1 MVKALVH
8 QVPFYVLNRSLSTT
22 RNVTVL
28 QSQRMDSPL
37 LASLFDGLEERSLS
51 VSQLTSQIK
60 AALETRFSGV
70 SVEGEIS
77 NFTTAA
83 SGHWYF
89 SLTDGESVLK
99 AACFRGQN
107 YRIRFRPSDGL
118 FVRCRGRITTY
129 EKRGEYQLLV
139 DSLEPVGEG
148 ALTVAFEQIKARLS
162 AEGLFDEALK
172 RPIPPYPRCIGIVT
186 SPTGAAVHDIMT
198 VLDRR
203 ARSVDIVIIPTLVQ
217 GEMAGRQIA
226 EAVRLANE
234 YCDGCLE
241 NARIDVLIV
250 GRGGGS
256 SEDLWAFN
264 EEQVAR
270 AIRGSKIP
278 VISAVGHEVDFTIAD
293 MAADLRAPTPSA
305 AAEIVAQS
313 EAEVMRRIGQLSSD
327 LTRGMEYLILA
338 AHAELQSLEM
348 APVFTAFPARIREMR
363 YLVDDR
369 TAATSDALHAMIDRH
384 DESLRSVT
392 CRLSPAELSA
402 RAAGISK
409 RLSLLEYRSR
419 CAAAELTAGRHSELE
434 MEMARLDALSP
445 LAVLTRG
452 YSITQK
458 ASGEI
463 VRDSHQTDVGEQ
475 VNIRLARGK
484 IEARVT
490 HVAEVTE

>member
-1 MVKALVH
+1 
-8 QVPFYVLNRSLSTT
+8 
-22 RNVTVL
+22 
-28 QSQRMDSPL
+28 MDSPL
-37 LASLFDGLEERSLS
+37 FASLFDGQEERSLS

-77 NFTTAA
+77 NFTTAV

-99 AACFRGQN
+99 AVCFRGQN

-118 FVRCRGRITTY
+118 HVRCRGRITTY
-129 EKRGEYQLLV
+129 EKRGEYQLVV

-148 ALTVAFEQIKARLS
+148 ALAVAFEQIKARLS
-162 AEGLFDEALK
+162 AEGLFDETLK
-172 RPIPPYPRCIGIVT
+172 RPVPPYPRRIGIVT

-203 ARSVDIVIIPTLVQ
+203 ARSIDIIIIPTLVQ

-226 EAVRLANE
+226 NAIRLANE

-241 NARIDVLIV
+241 DARIDVLIV

-270 AIRGSKIP
+270 AIRASKIP
-278 VISAVGHEVDFTIAD
+278 IISAVGHEVDSTIAD
-293 MAADLRAPTPSA
+293 MAADLRAATPSA
-305 AAEIVAQS
+305 AAELVAQS
-313 EAEVMRRIGQLSSD
+313 EAEVMRRIGHLTGD

-338 AHAELQSLEM
+338 AHADLQSLEM
-348 APVFTAFPARIREMR
+348 APVFTAFPSRIRDLR
-363 YLVDDR
+363 YFVDDR
-369 TAATSDALHAMIDRH
+369 TAAAGDALHDLIGQH
-384 DESLRSVT
+384 NEKLRSVT
-392 CRLSPAELSA
+392 QRLSPAELSA
-402 RAAGISK
+402 RAAGISE

-419 CAAAELTAGRHSELE
+419 CAAAELTADRHSDLE
-434 MEMARLDALSP
+434 IQMARLDALSP

-463 VRDSHQTDVGEQ
+463 IRDPHQTDVGEH

-490 HVAEVTE
+490 SVAEVTE

>member
-1 MVKALVH
+1 
-8 QVPFYVLNRSLSTT
+8 
-22 RNVTVL
+22 
-28 QSQRMDSPL
+28 MDSPL
-37 LASLFDGLEERSLS
+37 FASLFDGQEERSLS

-77 NFTTAA
+77 NFTTAV

-99 AACFRGQN
+99 AVCFRGQN

-118 FVRCRGRITTY
+118 HVRCRGRITTY
-129 EKRGEYQLLV
+129 EKRGEYQLVV

-148 ALTVAFEQIKARLS
+148 ALAVAFEQIKARLY
-162 AEGLFDEALK
+162 AEGLFDETLK
-172 RPIPPYPRCIGIVT
+172 RPVPPYPRRIGIVT

-203 ARSVDIVIIPTLVQ
+203 ARSIDIIIIPTLVQ

-226 EAVRLANE
+226 NAIRLANE

-241 NARIDVLIV
+241 DARIDVLIV

-256 SEDLWAFN
+256 TEDLWAFN

-270 AIRGSKIP
+270 AIRASKIP
-278 VISAVGHEVDFTIAD
+278 IISAVGHEVDFTIAD
-293 MAADLRAPTPSA
+293 MAADLRAATPSA

-313 EAEVMRRIGQLSSD
+313 EAEVMRRIGQLSGE

-338 AHAELQSLEM
+338 AHADLQSLEM
-348 APVFTAFPARIREMR
+348 ARVFTTFPARVREMR
-363 YLVDDR
+363 YFVEDR
-369 TAATSDALHAMIDRH
+369 TAAAGDALHSMIGRH
-384 DESLRSVT
+384 NENLRSVT
-392 CRLSPAELSA
+392 QRLSPAELSS

-409 RLSLLEYRSR
+409 RLSLLEYRSH
-419 CAAAELTAGRHSELE
+419 CAAAELTADRHSDLD

-463 VRDSHQTDVGEQ
+463 MRDPHQTDVGDQ
-475 VNIRLARGK
+475 VHIRLALGK

-490 HVAEVTE
+490 SVAEVTE